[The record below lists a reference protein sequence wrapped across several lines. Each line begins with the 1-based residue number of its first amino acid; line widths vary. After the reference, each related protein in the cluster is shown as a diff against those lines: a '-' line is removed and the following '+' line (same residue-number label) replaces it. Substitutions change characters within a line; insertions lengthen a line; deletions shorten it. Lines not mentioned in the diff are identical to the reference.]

1 MYKNYFQFSPKIRS
15 SNALKRVSLIGGFNM
30 IQYKLGSLTHA
41 RQQAT
46 VLDVNLEGV
55 IDHMEVLRLEKVFP
69 LFYKDYSSMC
79 VGKQLKVGGVSLY
92 HNNQLEYPHY
102 LIHFPTT
109 GGYVERCRIEDIEEG
124 LHSLVQTIDK
134 YRIQS
139 IAIPPLGV
147 VRGGL
152 NWQDV
157 KKVMLKALTPLTGVD
172 IVLYEPDQPYDFPK

>member
-1 MYKNYFQFSPKIRS
+1 
-15 SNALKRVSLIGGFNM
+15 M
-30 IQYKLGSLTHA
+30 IQYKLGASTHA

-69 LFYKDYSSMC
+69 SFYRDYSSMC
-79 VGKQLKVGGVSLY
+79 VRNQLKVGEVAIY
-92 HNNQLEYPHY
+92 HNHQLEYPHY

-109 GGYVERCRIEDIEEG
+109 SGYVERCRIEDLQEG
-124 LHSLVQTIDK
+124 LRALIHIINS
-134 YRIQS
+134 YGIQS

-152 NWQDV
+152 AWKDV
-157 KKVMLKALTPLTGVD
+157 KKVMLEALTPLKGVD
-172 IVLYEPDQPYDFPK
+172 IVLYEPDQPYTFPNDAKK